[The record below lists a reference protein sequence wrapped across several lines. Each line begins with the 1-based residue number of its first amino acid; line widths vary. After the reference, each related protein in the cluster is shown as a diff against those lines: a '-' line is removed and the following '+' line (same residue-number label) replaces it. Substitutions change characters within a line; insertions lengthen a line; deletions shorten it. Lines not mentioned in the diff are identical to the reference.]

1 METIKKGFLLGV
13 GLLIPLLLV
22 EYLSAEYS
30 FHKMNQMTV
39 DSFEAFK
46 NEFDADEELY
56 DEVELG
62 DVESHSNF
70 EYDFNKS
77 YVKDIEIL
85 DYNSVIQNNQLLIR
99 GQIKNNAEKEISSI
113 EIEAELFDEAGN
125 FVFECT
131 EYLSES
137 IATNTVENFLIKCG
151 CSENSVPEYSKIE
164 VSIAR
169 ASAY

>member
-13 GLLIPLLLV
+13 GLLIPLLIV

-30 FHKMNQMTV
+30 FHKMNQMTA
-39 DSFEAFK
+39 DSLEAFK
-46 NEFDADEELY
+46 KEFDSDEDLY
-56 DEVELG
+56 DEIELG
-62 DVESHSNF
+62 AEEDHSNF
-70 EYDFNKS
+70 EYEFNKS

-85 DYNSVIQNNQLLIR
+85 GYNSIMQKNQLLIR

-137 IATNTVENFLIKCG
+137 IVTNAVENFLIKCG
-151 CSENSVPEYSKIE
+151 CSENSVPEYNKIE

>member
-1 METIKKGFLLGV
+1 
-13 GLLIPLLLV
+13 
-22 EYLSAEYS
+22 
-30 FHKMNQMTV
+30 MNQMTV

-46 NEFDADEELY
+46 KEFDANEDLY
-56 DEVELG
+56 D
-62 DVESHSNF
+62 DVDLENIESHANF
-70 EYDFNKS
+70 EYEFNKS

>member
-1 METIKKGFLLGV
+1 
-13 GLLIPLLLV
+13 
-22 EYLSAEYS
+22 
-30 FHKMNQMTV
+30 MNQMTV

-46 NEFDADEELY
+46 NEFDSDENLY
-56 DEVELG
+56 DEVELD

-85 DYNSVIQNNQLLIR
+85 DYNSVMQNNQLLIR
-99 GQIKNNAEKEISSI
+99 GQIKNNAEKDISSI

-137 IATNTVENFLIKCG
+137 IAKNAVENFLIKCG

>member
-1 METIKKGFLLGV
+1 
-13 GLLIPLLLV
+13 
-22 EYLSAEYS
+22 
-30 FHKMNQMTV
+30 MNQMTV

-46 NEFDADEELY
+46 KEFDANEDLY
-56 DEVELG
+56 D
-62 DVESHSNF
+62 DVDLENIESHANF
-70 EYDFNKS
+70 EYEFNKS

-85 DYNSVIQNNQLLIR
+85 DYNSIMQKNQLLIR
-99 GQIKNNAEKEISSI
+99 GQNKNISEKEISSI

-137 IATNTVENFLIKCG
+137 IVTNAVENFLIKCG

>member
-1 METIKKGFLLGV
+1 MCFEQRS
-13 GLLIPLLLV
+13 LV

-46 NEFDADEELY
+46 KEFDANEDLY
-56 DEVELG
+56 D
-62 DVESHSNF
+62 DVDLENIESHANF
-70 EYDFNKS
+70 EYEFNKS

-85 DYNSVIQNNQLLIR
+85 DYNSIMQKNQLLIR
-99 GQIKNNAEKEISSI
+99 GQNKNISEKEISSI

-137 IATNTVENFLIKCG
+137 IVTNAVENFLIKCG

>member
-1 METIKKGFLLGV
+1 
-13 GLLIPLLLV
+13 
-22 EYLSAEYS
+22 
-30 FHKMNQMTV
+30 MNQMTV

-46 NEFDADEELY
+46 KEFDANEDLY
-56 DEVELG
+56 D
-62 DVESHSNF
+62 DVDLENIESHANF
-70 EYDFNKS
+70 EYEFNKS

-85 DYNSVIQNNQLLIR
+85 DYNSIMQKNQLLIR
-99 GQIKNNAEKEISSI
+99 GQNKNISEKEISSI

-137 IATNTVENFLIKCG
+137 IVTNAVENFLIKCG
-151 CSENSVPEYSKIE
+151 CSENSVPEYNKIE